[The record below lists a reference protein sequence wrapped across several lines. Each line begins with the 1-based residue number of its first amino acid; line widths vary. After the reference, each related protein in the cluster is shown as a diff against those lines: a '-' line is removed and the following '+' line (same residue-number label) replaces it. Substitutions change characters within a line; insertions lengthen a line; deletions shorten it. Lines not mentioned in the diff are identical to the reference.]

1 MSSSMNSSIIP
12 QLVRKDFLIMRKT
25 ILIFCLVSLVSIG
38 ILSVLFG
45 RIPNWVLVNIA
56 FIFLLAPAVT
66 CGIVLLMKTIVFE
79 KEKSTQ
85 LFIMSLPVTA
95 KQLTLSKL
103 LLNIP
108 IFGAFWLAV
117 SAVAFYF
124 SFGLG
129 VFPKGTVPFITI
141 VFLGVFVAYTCILSV
156 SLIFQSMP
164 MSVLSIMIFELGTS
178 AYLWAIVFLEPI
190 QKHIYGSIM
199 VWNSTA
205 ITIVVT
211 QIVVAISILLMT
223 LYIQSKKRSFI

>member
-1 MSSSMNSSIIP
+1 MNNSIIP

-38 ILSVLFG
+38 ILSMLYG

-85 LFIMSLPVTA
+85 LFVLSLPVTA

-103 LLNIP
+103 LVNIP
-108 IFGAFWLAV
+108 IFGAFWLVV
-117 SAVAFYF
+117 SGVAFYF
-124 SFGLG
+124 AFGLG
-129 VFPKGTVPFITI
+129 VFPQGTVPFITM
-141 VFLGVFVAYTCILSV
+141 VFLGVFVAYICILSV
-156 SLIFQSMP
+156 SLLFQSLAIT
-164 MSVLSIMIFELGTS
+164 VLSIMIFELGTS
-178 AYLWAIVFLEPI
+178 AYLWTIVFLDPI
-190 QKHIYGSIM
+190 QKHVYSSEA

-205 ITIVVT
+205 ITIVTT
-211 QIVVAISILLMT
+211 QVVVAIFMISMT
-223 LYIQSKKRSFI
+223 LHIQNKKRDFI